1 MQVKNK
7 APASIQITAEQI
19 LREAKSFQEVPLAPT
34 RSKIAD
40 QDELDSYRLA
50 KRKEFEDKL
59 RRVRN
64 SIGTW
69 LQYAKWEAGQ
79 LQYDRARS
87 IFERAI
93 DVDYRN
99 QSLWLRYADMEMRG
113 KFINHAR
120 NVWDRA
126 VQTLPRVDQFWYKYA
141 FMEEKLGQVAKAR
154 QIFER
159 WMQFEPDHSGW
170 NSYVKLELRH
180 GNPDRARAIFERYLV
195 CHNEVATYLKFAKF
209 EKKLGHTQKARVIY
223 ERALKELDD
232 EANDESLFIAF
243 AQFEEM
249 CNEFER
255 AREVFKYALDHV
267 PKHRATALYQVYTDF
282 EKKHGNRSTVEDV
295 ILSKRRFFYEE
306 ELKSM
311 ATNYDIWFDYVRLE
325 ETLGNH
331 DRVRE
336 VYERAIAN
344 IPPVNEKLY
353 WRRYVYL
360 WINFAM
366 FEELEAKDMKRSEA
380 VLRKCLEII
389 PHELFTFAKIW
400 LMLAHFYI
408 RRRNLTAARRLLGVA
423 LGKCPKEKLFKGY
436 IQLELQL
443 GNIDRCRTLYQKYLT
458 FMPANCQTW
467 VKFAQL
473 EASLSEVERARAVFE
488 MAVNQP
494 ALDMPELLWKG
505 FIDFE
510 IAQQQHDRVRQLY
523 ARLLDRTKHVKVW
536 ISFAQFEAEVKALDR
551 ARRVFEEADRH
562 FKEIIAKEERAEV
575 LKRWL
580 EFEKVYG
587 DVASRTRLEDM
598 QPMRVTAKRPIRTE
612 DGEDA
617 GFEEYRDYRF
627 ADEAAAPAAKLLEMA
642 RRWKKQRVQE
652 D

>member
-1 MQVKNK
+1 
-7 APASIQITAEQI
+7 
-19 LREAKSFQEVPLAPT
+19 
-34 RSKIAD
+34 
-40 QDELDSYRLA
+40 
-50 KRKEFEDKL
+50 
-59 RRVRN
+59 
-64 SIGTW
+64 
-69 LQYAKWEAGQ
+69 
-79 LQYDRARS
+79 
-87 IFERAI
+87 
-93 DVDYRN
+93 
-99 QSLWLRYADMEMRG
+99 
-113 KFINHAR
+113 
-120 NVWDRA
+120 
-126 VQTLPRVDQFWYKYA
+126 
-141 FMEEKLGQVAKAR
+141 
-154 QIFER
+154 
-159 WMQFEPDHSGW
+159 
-170 NSYVKLELRH
+170 
-180 GNPDRARAIFERYLV
+180 
-195 CHNEVATYLKFAKF
+195 
-209 EKKLGHTQKARVIY
+209 
-223 ERALKELDD
+223 
-232 EANDESLFIAF
+232 
-243 AQFEEM
+243 
-249 CNEFER
+249 
-255 AREVFKYALDHV
+255 
-267 PKHRATALYQVYTDF
+267 
-282 EKKHGNRSTVEDV
+282 
-295 ILSKRRFFYEE
+295 
-306 ELKSM
+306 
-311 ATNYDIWFDYVRLE
+311 
-325 ETLGNH
+325 
-331 DRVRE
+331 
-336 VYERAIAN
+336 
-344 IPPVNEKLY
+344 
-353 WRRYVYL
+353 
-360 WINFAM
+360 
-366 FEELEAKDMKRSEA
+366 
-380 VLRKCLEII
+380 
-389 PHELFTFAKIW
+389 
-400 LMLAHFYI
+400 MLAHFYI